1 MNLVDLLPDEDLSLI
16 EEYRDNYAG
25 TTDGQPLPMRNIL
38 QVWSDAKQDLYG
50 VLGGNFIVEKEI
62 EITKDSYDI
71 RYELENNADVER
83 FKTNYDRV
91 LRQNRDNNNDI
102 DAHFWEILGLTSYNY
117 LSTNSYDGDTF
128 KISTPEGREITVQ
141 KGTKISRILG
151 KISKAFNIEGYDAYN
166 LASSRAFNQKKIKG
180 QLCLSIHPMDYMTM
194 SDNNS
199 DWSSCM
205 SWQEEGCYRQGT
217 VEMMNSKYVVVAYLK
232 SKNDM
237 KLFYNRLWNNKR
249 WRNLFIV
256 TPDLI
261 TSVKGYPYQSSELD
275 TVCIQWLEELIAA
288 NAPSWGHY
296 EEEILEV
303 TPSDTN
309 FEVISYN
316 HDDTSIMLEFNTY
329 QMYNDF
335 GNENIIHLTLN
346 KSYRDP
352 DASQVISI
360 TYSGDTQCMCCGS
373 TLNGF
378 AGTEYLF
385 CEDCDDRFY
394 CDCCGDYYSTQ
405 EMHEVDGN
413 YYCDDCFEAECYW
426 DELDQEYHCECNAYR
441 VRITKGEVEPE
452 SYTYKLRVFED
463 SMSSYIEDF
472 TPDYEEST
480 YVYDLEKLNNVT
492 KIIATG
498 YSRYLGSS
506 AVYYINIYE
515 QSPEVQKALCYQT
528 GMSI

>member
-25 TTDGQPLPMRNIL
+25 VSSENNALPMREIL
-38 QVWSDAKQDLYG
+38 QVWSDAKQELYR
-50 VLGGNFIVEKEI
+50 VLGENFIVEKEI

-71 RYELENNADVER
+71 QRELEGNADVER
-83 FKTNYDRV
+83 FKTNYDIAIH
-91 LRQNRDNNNDI
+91 RQRDKNNDI
-102 DAHFWEILGLTSYNY
+102 DAHFWEILGLTSYNH
-117 LSTNSYDGDTF
+117 LSTNSYNGDTF

-141 KGTKISRILG
+141 KGAKISRILG

-166 LASSRAFNQKKIKG
+166 LASSKVFNQKKIKG

-217 VEMMNSKYVVVAYLK
+217 VEMMNSAYVVVAYLK
-232 SKNDM
+232 SKNNM

-275 TVCIQWLEELIAA
+275 TVCIHWLEELIAT
-288 NAPSWGHY
+288 NAPSWGSY

-309 FEVISYN
+309 FEVNSYN
-316 HDDTSIMLEFNTY
+316 LDDTSIMLEFNTY

-335 GNENIIHLTLN
+335 GNSNTVHLTLN

-360 TYSGDTQCMCCGS
+360 TYSGDSQCMCCGS
-373 TLNGF
+373 TMNYFDG
-378 AGTEYLF
+378 AEYLF
-385 CEDCDDRFY
+385 CEECDDRDW
-394 CDCCGDYYSTQ
+394 CTCCNEYYPR
-405 EMHEVDGN
+405 EAMHEVDGD
-413 YYCDDCFEAECYW
+413 YYCDDCFVEECYW
-426 DELDQEYHCECNAYR
+426 DELDQEYHYKGNAAE
-441 VRITKGEVEPE
+441 VRITRGEEELEPH
-452 SYTYKLRVFED
+452 TYEMYDEETGKEKKELLSLPE
-463 SMSSYIEDF
+463 
-472 TPDYEEST
+472 YEEEIS
-480 YVYDLEKLNNVT
+480 VYDLNKLKNVAE
-492 KIIATG
+492 IRVR
-498 YSRYLGSS
+498 YSPYFSS
-506 AVYYINIYE
+506 SVYYINIYE
-515 QSPEVQKALCYQT
+515 QDDEVQEALCYQA